1 MEYGKGEFNAM
12 RDDELRPVSDW
23 ADREA
28 AHTENKFDQVKTTV
42 ADKLR
47 TAAGRLS
54 EESQGGRVNLGGYG
68 DQVAGWLNRGA
79 DYVGHFDPQ
88 RARVDLEN
96 QVKRNPARSLLIA
109 GAAGLV
115 LGALFRRR

>member
-54 EESQGGRVNLGGYG
+54 EESQAGRVNLGGYG
-68 DQVAGWLNRGA
+68 DQVAGWLNRSA